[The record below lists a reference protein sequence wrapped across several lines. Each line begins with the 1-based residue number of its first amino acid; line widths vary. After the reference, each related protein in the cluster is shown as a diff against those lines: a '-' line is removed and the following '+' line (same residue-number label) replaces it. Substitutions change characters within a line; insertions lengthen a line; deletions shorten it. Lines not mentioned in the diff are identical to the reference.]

1 MRNGVVICPPPQAT
15 ARWQSQTA
23 MVLSHNGF
31 SVDLRQRFDGLLIVA
46 FERDDDEPD
55 FEEEW
60 LLDVLKAGD
69 AWMDGVELKMLK

>member
-1 MRNGVVICPPPQAT
+1 
-15 ARWQSQTA
+15 